1 MVSELLQRGP
11 KNGISL
17 SKLAGKLGISERE
30 VRQRV
35 HDERI
40 EGAMILSGNKGYY
53 LPSEDP
59 AEALEELRNYEKRM
73 HSNAISTLAAAKEAR
88 AARIRLEN
96 MMNAGQNP

>member
-1 MVSELLQRGP
+1 MIKELLQHGSN
-11 KNGISL
+11 NGISM
-17 SKLAGKLGISERE
+17 SQLAKKAGCSERE

-35 HDERI
+35 HDERVG
-40 EGAMILSGNKGYY
+40 GAIILSGNKGFY

-96 MMNAGQNP
+96 MMNASQNP